1 MASFESHGSSTWFSD
16 TYSLVNAFSGDFL
29 YVVSTSS
36 SSYLLNFSSKFL
48 ILFTGDFGKVLWP
61 LFNAFSPVD

>member
-1 MASFESHGSSTWFSD
+1 MISFESQGSSTWFSD

-36 SSYLLNFSSKFL
+36 SSYLLNFSSRFL
-48 ILFTGDFGKVLWP
+48 ILLTGDFGK
-61 LFNAFSPVD
+61 